1 MIATNARHE
10 QQQKKKENKNW
21 KQNTQI
27 IHIVRGQ
34 EDTYV

>member
-1 MIATNARHE
+1 MHDTNNN
-10 QQQKKKENKNW
+10 KKRMENKNW

>member
-1 MIATNARHE
+1 MHDKQT
-10 QQQKKKENKNW
+10 KNKNNNW

-34 EDTYV
+34 NDTYV

>member
-1 MIATNARHE
+1 MHDTNNN
-10 QQQKKKENKNW
+10 KKRKENKNW